1 LNRNWRA
8 DAVAQYVIAYQLDP
22 AARGAPEML
31 PDLLKL
37 VAVGPA
43 SGEASRLVHKAYGS
57 EALSAINSAMIS
69 FRADPG
75 AVARLQALRRSIA
88 S

>member
-1 LNRNWRA
+1 
-8 DAVAQYVIAYQLDP
+8 VTQYSLAYQLDP

-37 VAVGPA
+37 VAVGNA
-43 SGEASRLVHKAYGS
+43 SAEASRLVHKAYGP
-57 EALSAINSAMIS
+57 EALPAINSALIS
-69 FRADPG
+69 FRTDPG
-75 AVARLQALRRSIA
+75 ATARLQALRKSITA